1 MPPMPTMLLML
12 PSAERRVGF
21 TSSPF
26 VVREDGYTMVT
37 H

>member
-1 MPPMPTMLLML
+1 MPPMPSMLLML
-12 PSAERRVGF
+12 PSVAF

-26 VVREDGYTMVT
+26 VVREDGYTVVT